1 MKLRLKRIQ
10 YSKLNPKQK
19 EIYNFQRL
27 SAILAEFGY
36 MTYRLGDD
44 WQGADFIAQHVD
56 GKTFIKVQLKGRL
69 HLSEKYCG
77 KDLCTAFPNDNYN
90 EWYLFPHDKLLKKF
104 HNKARTKGTKLWK
117 GRSFPKLTKDAKELL
132 KPYLIPNLI

>member
-1 MKLRLKRIQ
+1 MEGKMKLRLKRIQ

-56 GKTFIKVQLKGRL
+56 GKTFIKVQLKMPQIINNHILQCNRV
-69 HLSEKYCG
+69 C
-77 KDLCTAFPNDNYN
+77 FI
-90 EWYLFPHDKLLKKF
+90 
-104 HNKARTKGTKLWK
+104 TKP
-117 GRSFPKLTKDAKELL
+117 F
-132 KPYLIPNLI
+132 IV